1 MDHGFKFK
9 EGDKVRICDDLIV
22 NRLYDSYGL
31 TGDDP
36 SHPSIY
42 FVDQMSSYMNK
53 EAIIMDQNIYEGC
66 VRYYRLDIDD
76 MNFMWT
82 ESMLKPCIR
91 IFNKLL
97 NR

>member
-1 MDHGFKFK
+1 MDHFKFK

-31 TGDDP
+31 TDASSG
-36 SHPSIY
+36 IY

-53 EAIIMDQNIYEGC
+53 EATIMDQNIYEGC

-82 ESMLKPCIR
+82 ESMLKPCVR